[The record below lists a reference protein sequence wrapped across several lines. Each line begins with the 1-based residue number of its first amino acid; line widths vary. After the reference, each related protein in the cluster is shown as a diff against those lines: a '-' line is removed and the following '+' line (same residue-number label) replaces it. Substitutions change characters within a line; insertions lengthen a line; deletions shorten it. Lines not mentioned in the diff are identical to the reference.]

1 MKHTITAGRMRMTNK
16 SENFKIPLIT
26 CTKKTL
32 YLCKQEIIMATNID
46 IDQEKLLQIMTMK
59 QFKSKKEAVNE
70 AISEYLKDLLR
81 QELLKIK
88 GSNCWE
94 GDLDQMRLD

>member
-1 MKHTITAGRMRMTNK
+1 MRMTNNG
-16 SENFKIPLIT
+16 ENFEISLIIR
-26 CTKKTL
+26 TKKTL
-32 YLCKQEIIMATNID
+32 HLCKQKIIMATNID

-81 QELLKIK
+81 QELLKMK

-94 GDLDQMRLD
+94 GDLDQMSLD

>member
-1 MKHTITAGRMRMTNK
+1 MTNK
-16 SENFKIPLIT
+16 SENFKISLIT

-32 YLCKQEIIMATNID
+32 YLCKQKIIMATNID